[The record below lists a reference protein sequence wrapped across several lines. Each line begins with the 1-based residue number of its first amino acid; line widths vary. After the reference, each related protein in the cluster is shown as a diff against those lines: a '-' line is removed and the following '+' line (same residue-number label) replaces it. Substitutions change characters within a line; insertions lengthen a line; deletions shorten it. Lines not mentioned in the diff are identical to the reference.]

1 LNSNRQTHVTK
12 SAIPK
17 DRCLTIGLM
26 VDDIVMVGGRNALR
40 GVADAARERDVNLLC
55 FHQRVFQGGEDQ
67 PIEVGPASWDALA
80 EVVDGLVIYQSW
92 PNEETFAAFRSRFP
106 SLPMANALRVY
117 TGCPGLASD
126 AYRGTKELT
135 CHLIEVHGYRRIV
148 FVAGPEGN
156 WAVEERYRGYADAL
170 AEHGVSL
177 DPNLVTP
184 HLDWAGAEREAVSLL
199 IDERGL
205 LPGTDFEAVVTS
217 NDSIALSMLV
227 EFQSRGVRVPDD
239 VAVVGFDDD
248 SQAACS
254 TPPLTTT
261 RVPSYEIGRQAVE
274 VVLAQIAGE
283 QVPEQTLV
291 LPKMMV
297 RRSCG
302 CQALAVTQ
310 AATEPV
316 PPASKEVGL
325 GDVFETQRAQILLD
339 MVQAIGQDD
348 AEGIV
353 AGWVEQVLNSF
364 AAEMAGGTP
373 GTFLAALEDVLGQV
387 VAGGGASGGAGQR
400 VAAWQGAVSAL
411 RRWVLPYL
419 DGDKGTHAEGLWQ
432 QARVMIAVMVEL
444 AQARQALQAEQQ
456 AAALRDVSQ
465 ALITTFDVDGLV
477 DALAGGLLQ
486 LGIPGAYLSLYENP
500 AKPVEWS
507 RLMLAYGEEGR
518 VDLGADGLR
527 FPSPQLVP
535 EGMWPQGRRYS
546 FMVSPLFLRESQLG
560 FILYEIGLREGT
572 IYDTL
577 RAQISSA
584 LQGALLVQRVQE
596 HSAELA
602 RQQYILDT
610 FMENV
615 PDSIYFK
622 DLASRFTRLNK
633 ALAFH
638 FELGDPAEGVG
649 KNDYDFF
656 PEEQA
661 QPKYEQE
668 REIIRTGQPIL
679 NLEEPDGIG
688 HWALTTKMPLRDENG
703 EIIGTFGISR
713 DITAL
718 KEAQAA
724 LEKAYAEVEQQ
735 VAERT
740 AELEREVEE
749 RERAQAE
756 SVRLQQEVIEAQQWA
771 IQELSTPIIPVLEG
785 VIVMPLIGSIDTMR
799 ARDVTR
805 SLLAGIRE
813 HKARIVILD
822 ITGVPIVDSGVAAYL
837 NRTVQAARLK
847 GARTIV
853 TGISEA
859 VAETIV
865 DLGIDWGGIETLR
878 DLRTG
883 LRAALGTPHA
893 LQTRMP
899 TRNTG

>member
-1 LNSNRQTHVTK
+1 LSSNRQAHVAKDAT
-12 SAIPK
+12 PK
-17 DRCLTIGLM
+17 GRRLTIGLI

-40 GVADAARERDVNLLC
+40 GVADAAQERDVNLLC
-55 FHQRVFQGGEDQ
+55 FHQRVFQGGDDSLMET
-67 PIEVGPASWDALA
+67 GPASWDTLA

-170 AEHGVSL
+170 AEHGVPL

-184 HLDWAGAEREAVSLL
+184 HLDWAEAERESVSLL
-199 IDERGL
+199 LDERGL

-217 NDSIALSMLV
+217 NDSIALSMLA
-227 EFQSRGVRVPDD
+227 EFQGRGVRVPGD

-248 SQAACS
+248 SRAACS
-254 TPPLTTT
+254 TPPLTTA
-261 RVPSYEIGRQAVE
+261 RMLSYETGRQAVE

-283 QVPEQTLV
+283 QVPDQTLV
-291 LPKMMV
+291 PPKMMV

-310 AATEPV
+310 AAMEPV
-316 PPASKEVGL
+316 LPASKEVGL
-325 GDVFETQRAQILLD
+325 EDVFETQRVQIRLD
-339 MVQAIGQDD
+339 MVRAIGQDD
-348 AEGIV
+348 AEGV
-353 AGWVEQVLNSF
+353 VGGWVEQVLSGF
-364 AAEMAGGTP
+364 TAEIEDGTP
-373 GTFLAALEDVLGQV
+373 GVFLAALEGVLGQV
-387 VAGGGASGGAGQR
+387 MVAGGDASAGPGQR

-411 RRWVLPYL
+411 RCWILPYL

-444 AQARQALQAEQQ
+444 GQARQALRAEQQ

-477 DALAGGLLQ
+477 DALAGGLLH

-500 AKPVEWS
+500 SKPVEWS
-507 RLMLAYGEEGR
+507 RLMLAYGEEGH
-518 VDLGADGLR
+518 VDLDADGLR
-527 FPSPQLVP
+527 FPSAQLVP

-546 FMVSPLFLRESQLG
+546 FMVSPLFFRESQLG

-577 RAQISSA
+577 RMQISNA
-584 LQGALLVQRVQE
+584 LQGALLVQRVRE
-596 HSAELA
+596 HSAELV
-602 RQQYILDT
+602 RQQYVLDT
-610 FMENV
+610 FMGNV

-622 DLASRFTRLNK
+622 DLESRFTRMNK
-633 ALAFH
+633 ALARH

-649 KNDYDFF
+649 KSDYDFF
-656 PEEQA
+656 PEDQA

-668 REIIRTGQPIL
+668 QEIIRTGEPIL
-679 NLEEPDGIG
+679 NLEEPDGIE
-688 HWALTTKMPLRDENG
+688 HWALTTKMPLRDERG

-713 DITAL
+713 DITAM
-718 KEAQAA
+718 KQAQAA
-724 LEKAYAEVEQQ
+724 LEQAYAEVERQ

-740 AELEREVEE
+740 VDLKREQEE
-749 RERAQAE
+749 SA
-756 SVRLQQEVIEAQQWA
+756 RLQQEVIEAQQRA

-785 VIVMPLIGSIDTMR
+785 VIVMPLIGSIDTLR

-813 HKARIVILD
+813 HRAKVVILD

-837 NRTVQAARLK
+837 NKTIQAARLK

-853 TGISEA
+853 TGVSDA

-865 DLGIDWGGIETLR
+865 DLGIDWSGIETLS

-883 LRAALGTPHA
+883 LRAVLARSSQRDNSGREGGR
-893 LQTRMP
+893 Q
-899 TRNTG
+899 